1 MIAIRVGK
9 IMLSLFVIS
18 WIIIHFGINPDS
30 GGVLLLI
37 GG

>member
-9 IMLSLFVIS
+9 IMLSFFVIS